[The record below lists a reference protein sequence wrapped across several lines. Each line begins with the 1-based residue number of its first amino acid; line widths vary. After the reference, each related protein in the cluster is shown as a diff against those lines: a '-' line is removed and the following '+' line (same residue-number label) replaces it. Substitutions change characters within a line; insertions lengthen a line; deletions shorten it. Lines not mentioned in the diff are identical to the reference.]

1 MDAGFV
7 GGWVGSHG
15 SQEGEPDGFM
25 HLDTGIRAL
34 IEGGAAGFGER
45 RDFL

>member
-1 MDAGFV
+1 MDARFV

-15 SQEGEPDGFM
+15 SQEGEQDRFM
-25 HLDTGIRAL
+25 HLDTAPELWLEWGL
-34 IEGGAAGFGER
+34 AGFGEA

>member
-1 MDAGFV
+1 MDARFV

-15 SQEGEPDGFM
+15 SQEVEPDRFM
-25 HLDTGIRAL
+25 HLDTGTRAL
-34 IEGGAAGFGER
+34 VEEGLAGFGEA

>member
-1 MDAGFV
+1 MDARFV

-25 HLDTGIRAL
+25 HLDTAPELWLEWGL
-34 IEGGAAGFGER
+34 VGFGEA